1 VLRTE
6 RQPISAAQTTALR
19 AVMRGEQ
26 PLSFGQIEEL
36 VTFAHTMFL
45 VGRKVPEV
53 PTCVLGDALTAL
65 SALGTNVSE
74 RWPWRWDPALDA
86 EAFTTLKFSQTS
98 AGIARSQRAN
108 RRDWWAHAARNRA
121 FIEQAVSGCKRREL
135 AVVLGA
141 GQAFDLPLPEL
152 ARSFERLVLVDIDG
166 AALDATIS
174 STIKDPGL
182 RARVET
188 RVLDLS
194 GINGQ
199 LVRAVEQVFAGSGG
213 AEKIT
218 AELSQLCRSYWLPER
233 PRLLGA
239 EERADLLVSDLLLS
253 QIAWPQRVY
262 ALRLYEQRFG
272 KLQGEAE
279 RRWVVPWWEF
289 ELRVQQDH
297 ITSLAGSA
305 ERIVLCSDVI
315 NRPTLLDAA
324 GVERETGQ
332 KVFALGVASLLE
344 RIPRS
349 FQIEQHAAWQWNR
362 YGAGK
367 RGELGS
373 RMDVEGV
380 RLSE

>member
-1 VLRTE
+1 M
-6 RQPISAAQTTALR
+6 QPISAEQAAALR

-26 PLSFGQIEEL
+26 PLSPGQIEVL

-74 RWPWRWDPALDA
+74 RWPWRWDPTLDA
-86 EAFTTLKFSQTS
+86 EAFTTLKFSETS

-108 RRDWWAHAARNRA
+108 RREWWAHAERNRA
-121 FIEQAVSGCKRREL
+121 FIEGAMSGCARREL

-141 GQAFDLPLPEL
+141 GQAFDLPLPAL
-152 ARSFERLVLVDIDG
+152 ARDFARVVLVDIDE

-174 STIKDPGL
+174 ATIKDPGL
-182 RARVET
+182 RARVEA

-199 LVRAVEQVFAGSGG
+199 LVRALEQVIAGSGG
-213 AEKIT
+213 ADEIA
-218 AELSQLCRSYWLPER
+218 AEMSELCRSYWLPER